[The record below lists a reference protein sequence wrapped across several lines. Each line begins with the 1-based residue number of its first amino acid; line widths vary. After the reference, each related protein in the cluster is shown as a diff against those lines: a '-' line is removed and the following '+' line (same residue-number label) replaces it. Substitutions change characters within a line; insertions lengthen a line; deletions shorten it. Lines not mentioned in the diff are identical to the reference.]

1 MRIHINRVLGLL
13 FTFALFSPAA
23 VLFCAA
29 LPQPTALT
37 SPTANWAETEQA
49 TAKINQ
55 IQNLA
60 SKVRREDGPLTVEGE
75 ELNWQVHSGRLGEIR
90 TQVNKMSRDLSQLS
104 KMKNQL
110 EPWQQ
115 QLVHSMTVNIHEL
128 GYQTQA
134 AIKTLTAQHDT
145 MALAMTQ
152 YPGYLNA
159 IYHNANHLAGS
170 IGTFTGYVRAAQ
182 KLATLQHGTAGAKAR
197 S

>member
-29 LPQPTALT
+29 LPGPAALT
-37 SPTANWAETEQA
+37 SPTANWAEAGRA
-49 TAKINQ
+49 TAMINQ
-55 IQNLA
+55 IQNQA
-60 SKVRREDGPLTVEGE
+60 WKVRREVGPLAVEGE
-75 ELNWQVHSGRLGEIR
+75 QLNWQIHSSRLGEIR
-90 TQVNKMSRDLSQLS
+90 TQVNEMSRDLSQLS
-104 KMKNQL
+104 EMKNQL

-115 QLVHSMTVNIHEL
+115 QLVHSMTRNIHEL
-128 GYQTQA
+128 VYQTQA
-134 AIKTLTAQHDT
+134 AIKTLAAQRDT
-145 MALAMTQ
+145 LALALTQ

-170 IGTFTGYVRAAQ
+170 IGTFTGYVSAAQ
-182 KLATLQHGTAGAKAR
+182 KLAALQHGAGGAKAR